1 MLLSMSMSSP
11 PVPPA
16 EPPVAGDAAAEGAD
30 AARGADAAGGVD
42 AAGGASGDAAAAKE
56 GALRSAGA
64 VYGLLTTLVRHSS
77 RDLSLTSL
85 ATLSTL
91 SRTGPRRIT
100 DLAAVEGVTQPSVT
114 TLVTNLERAGL
125 VERRSEP
132 ADKRVVLVA
141 LTDAGA
147 DYLHSRRRSSVE
159 VFSALIDL
167 LPPAEAAALAAAVPA
182 LEHLRA
188 LDDAHRDPAGR

>member
-1 MLLSMSMSSP
+1 MSMSSL
-11 PVPPA
+11 PVPPDEQPDAGEPRTDRRDA
-16 EPPVAGDAAAEGAD
+16 EQPSTGEPAG
-30 AARGADAAGGVD
+30 
-42 AAGGASGDAAAAKE
+42 AKE
-56 GALRSAGA
+56 GVLRSAGA
-64 VYGLLTTLVRHSS
+64 VYGLLATLLRHSS

-125 VERRSEP
+125 VERRSDP
-132 ADKRVVLVA
+132 ADRRVVLVA

-147 DYLHSRRRSSVE
+147 DYIHTRRRSSVE
-159 VFSALIDL
+159 VFSALIEL
-167 LPPAEAAALAAAVPA
+167 LPPDEAAALAAAVPA
-182 LEHLRA
+182 LERLRA